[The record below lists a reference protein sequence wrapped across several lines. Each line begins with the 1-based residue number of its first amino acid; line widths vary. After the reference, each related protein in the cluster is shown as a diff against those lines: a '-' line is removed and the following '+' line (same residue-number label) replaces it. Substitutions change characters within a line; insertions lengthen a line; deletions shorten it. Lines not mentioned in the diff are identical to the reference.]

1 MLSSFLPAF
10 VPVVLMTQSGGGS
23 GGFMGLLLPL
33 LLIGLVFYF
42 FIYKPQKDREKEH
55 DEMVANLEQGDKI
68 VTIGGIHGT
77 VQRIDEESILAQVD
91 SKGTKLR
98 IDKQAIA
105 NLKDEKKEEEA
116 S

>member
-1 MLSSFLPAF
+1 MA
-10 VPVVLMTQSGGGS
+10 QSGDGS
-23 GGFMGLLLPL
+23 GGLFGLLLPL

-42 FIYKPQKDREKEH
+42 FIYKPQRDREQEH
-55 DEMVANLEQGDKI
+55 EEMVSTLEQGDKI

-77 VQRIDEESILAQVD
+77 VQRIEEESVLAQVD

-98 IDKQAIA
+98 INKDAIA
-105 NLKDEKKEEEA
+105 SRDDDE

>member
-1 MLSSFLPAF
+1 MPTLSLPVLSLVFL
-10 VPVVLMTQSGGGS
+10 MGQSGDGS
-23 GGFMGLLLPL
+23 GGLFGLLLPL
-33 LLIGLVFYF
+33 ILIGLVFYF
-42 FIYKPQKDREKEH
+42 FIYKPQKDREQEH
-55 DEMVANLEQGDKI
+55 EEMVQNLEQGDKV

-77 VQRIDEESILAQVD
+77 IQRIDDESVLAQVD

-105 NLKDEKKEEEA
+105 SSGEDDD

>member
-1 MLSSFLPAF
+1 MPTSFLVAYS
-10 VPVVLMTQSGGGS
+10 PVLLVGQSGDGS
-23 GGFMGLLLPL
+23 GGLFGLLLPL
-33 LLIGLVFYF
+33 ILIGLVFYF
-42 FIYKPQKDREKEH
+42 FIYRPQQKREEEH
-55 DEMVANLEQGDKI
+55 QEMVDSLEQGDKV

-77 VQRIDEESILAQVD
+77 IQRIDDDSVLAQVD

-105 NLKDEKKEEEA
+105 RSKND

>member
-1 MLSSFLPAF
+1 MA
-10 VPVVLMTQSGGGS
+10 QSGDGS
-23 GGFMGLLLPL
+23 GGLFGLLLPL

-42 FIYKPQKDREKEH
+42 FIYKPQRDREQEH
-55 DEMVANLEQGDKI
+55 EDMVSTLEQGDKI

-77 VQRIDEESILAQVD
+77 VQRIEEDSVLAQVD

-98 IDKQAIA
+98 INKDAIA
-105 NLKDEKKEEEA
+105 SRDDDE

>member
-1 MLSSFLPAF
+1 MLSVSLSAF
-10 VPVVLMTQSGGGS
+10 TPVVLMTSSGGGS
-23 GGFMGLLLPL
+23 GGIMGLLFPL
-33 LLIGLVFYF
+33 VLIGLVFYF
-42 FIYKPQKDREKEH
+42 FIYKPQKDREQEH
-55 DEMVANLEQGDKI
+55 EEMVANLEQGDKI

-77 VQRIDEESILAQVD
+77 IQRIDDDSVLAQVD

-105 NLKDEKKEEEA
+105 SSGEDEDD

>member
-1 MLSSFLPAF
+1 MHSVLPLAYT
-10 VPVVLMTQSGGGS
+10 PVVLMTQSGDGS
-23 GGFMGLLLPL
+23 GGLFGLLLPL

-42 FIYKPQKDREKEH
+42 FIYRPQKNREQEH
-55 DEMVANLEQGDKI
+55 EEMVTNLEQGDKI

-77 VQRIDEESILAQVD
+77 VQRIDEDSILAQVD

-105 NLKDEKKEEEA
+105 SVGEDDED

>member
-1 MLSSFLPAF
+1 MLVPSVPAF
-10 VPVVLMTQSGGGS
+10 SPVLLVGQSGDGS
-23 GGFMGLLLPL
+23 GGLFGLLLPL
-33 LLIGLVFYF
+33 VLIGLVFYF
-42 FIYKPQKDREKEH
+42 FIYRPQQQREQEH
-55 DEMVANLEQGDKI
+55 QNMVQNLEQGDKV

-77 VQRIDEESILAQVD
+77 IQRIDDDSVLAQVD

-105 NLKDEKKEEEA
+105 SSGEDE

>member
-1 MLSSFLPAF
+1 MFSVLLPAV
-10 VPVVLMTQSGGGS
+10 VPVLLMNQSGGGS
-23 GGFMGLLLPL
+23 GGFAGLILPL
-33 LLIGLVFYF
+33 ALIGLVFYF

-77 VQRIDEESILAQVD
+77 IQRIDEDSVLTQVD

-105 NLKDEKKEEEA
+105 NLEEEEE

>member
-1 MLSSFLPAF
+1 MA
-10 VPVVLMTQSGGGS
+10 QSGDGS
-23 GGFMGLLLPL
+23 GGLFGLLLPL

-42 FIYKPQKDREKEH
+42 FIYKPQKDREQEH
-55 DEMVANLEQGDKI
+55 QEMVESLEQGDKI

-77 VQRIDEESILAQVD
+77 IQRIDDEEDSVLAQVD

-98 IDKQAIA
+98 VNKDAIA
-105 NLKDEKKEEEA
+105 SRGGDE